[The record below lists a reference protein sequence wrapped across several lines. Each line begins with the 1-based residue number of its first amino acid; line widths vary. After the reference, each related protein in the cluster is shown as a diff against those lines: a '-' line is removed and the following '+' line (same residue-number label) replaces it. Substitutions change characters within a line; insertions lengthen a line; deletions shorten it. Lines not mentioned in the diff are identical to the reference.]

1 MPIPPLPEEEEEA
14 CTGGITLPVEEVD
27 EGAQAVVVPSGSGAG
42 GGGGGGGS
50 GAGDTGAGVGDA
62 TGGVGTTP
70 DGENGTVR
78 GPWHKLHVV
87 VWPARL
93 SAISITLAQ

>member
-1 MPIPPLPEEEEEA
+1 MED
-14 CTGGITLPVEEVD
+14 G
-27 EGAQAVVVPSGSGAG
+27 EGVQAVVVPRGSGAG

-50 GAGDTGAGVGDA
+50 GTGDTGAGVGA
-62 TGGVGTTP
+62 GAGGVGAAL
-70 DGENGTVR
+70 DGANGTVR
-78 GPWHKLHVV
+78 GPWHKLHAV